1 MELRQL
7 RYFVEVAE
15 REHVTDASLHLHVA
29 QSAVSYQIAK
39 LEEELGVR
47 LFERTGRNVK
57 LTRIGE
63 VFLFHVKQALAAID
77 EAKAKIAEYL
87 DPEHGTI
94 RVGYASSF
102 ANYILPTV
110 LSSFAAEHPEISFHL
125 RHGSYYGLI
134 DEVKNGEINLA
145 FLGPVPDDENLESH
159 VLFAENFAALLP
171 VRHPLAEQTGIY
183 LNELQNDPFVLFPKG
198 YVFRQIVI
206 DACKQA
212 GFMPKIASEGEDM
225 DAVKGLVSAGIGV
238 TLLPEN
244 SLYENVPR
252 LTKKVP
258 VLFPEVRRSV
268 GIITPKNRE
277 LSPAEN
283 AFRQF
288 TIRFFSQLEKF

>member
-1 MELRQL
+1 
-7 RYFVEVAE
+7 
-15 REHVTDASLHLHVA
+15 
-29 QSAVSYQIAK
+29 
-39 LEEELGVR
+39 
-47 LFERTGRNVK
+47 
-57 LTRIGE
+57 
-63 VFLFHVKQALAAID
+63 
-77 EAKAKIAEYL
+77 
-87 DPEHGTI
+87 
-94 RVGYASSF
+94 
-102 ANYILPTV
+102 
-110 LSSFAAEHPEISFHL
+110 
-125 RHGSYYGLI
+125 
-134 DEVKNGEINLA
+134 
-145 FLGPVPDDENLESH
+145 
-159 VLFAENFAALLP
+159 
-171 VRHPLAEQTGIY
+171 

-288 TIRFFSQLEKF
+288 TVRFFSQLEKF